1 MYKEVVM
8 IDYINAIVVQKGL
21 GYIIADCNNIGY
33 RLLVSQNTSYELEL
47 EKRQMIYTHLIVKED
62 GMTLIG
68 FSSILERDMFEI
80 LISVSKVG
88 AKIALSILSTY
99 TPNQIA
105 NFIKSSDT
113 VSLSKVSGLGRKTAE
128 RLALELK
135 DKVNVFVCEEVA
147 SSKKVINKDIKEDFL
162 LEAIEALV
170 MLGFTNKESTNAVEK
185 AYSSDENADVQTIIR
200 TSLSLLKK

>member
-1 MYKEVVM
+1 M

>member
-1 MYKEVVM
+1 M

-113 VSLSKVSGLGRKTAE
+113 LSLSKV
-128 RLALELK
+128 
-135 DKVNVFVCEEVA
+135 
-147 SSKKVINKDIKEDFL
+147 
-162 LEAIEALV
+162 
-170 MLGFTNKESTNAVEK
+170 
-185 AYSSDENADVQTIIR
+185 
-200 TSLSLLKK
+200 

>member
-1 MYKEVVM
+1 M

-185 AYSSDENADVQTIIR
+185 AYSSD
-200 TSLSLLKK
+200 

>member
-1 MYKEVVM
+1 M

-113 VSLSKVSGLGRKTAE
+113 VSLSKVSGLGKKTAE

-135 DKVNVFVCEEVA
+135 DKVNVFVCEEVV

>member
-1 MYKEVVM
+1 M

-113 VSLSKVSGLGRKTAE
+113 VSLSKVSGLGKKTAE

-135 DKVNVFVCEEVA
+135 DKINIFVSEEIV
-147 SSKKVINKDIKEDFL
+147 SSKKVMNKDIKEDFL

-170 MLGFTNKESTNAVEK
+170 MLGFTNKEATNAVEK

>member
-1 MYKEVVM
+1 M

-113 VSLSKVSGLGRKTAE
+113 VSLSKVSGLGKKTAE

-135 DKVNVFVCEEVA
+135 DKVNVFVCEEVV
-147 SSKKVINKDIKEDFL
+147 SSKKVMNKDIKEDFL

>member
-1 MYKEVVM
+1 M

-47 EKRQMIYTHLIVKED
+47 EKRQIIYTHLIVKED

-113 VSLSKVSGLGRKTAE
+113 VSLSKVSGLGKKTAE

-135 DKVNVFVCEEVA
+135 DKVNVFVCEEVV
-147 SSKKVINKDIKEDFL
+147 SSKKVMNKDIKEDFL

>member
-1 MYKEVVM
+1 M

-47 EKRQMIYTHLIVKED
+47 EKRQIIYTHLIVKED

-135 DKVNVFVCEEVA
+135 DKINIFVSEEVA

>member
-1 MYKEVVM
+1 M

-113 VSLSKVSGLGRKTAE
+113 VSLSKVSGLGKKTAE

-135 DKVNVFVCEEVA
+135 DKVNVFACEEVA

>member
-1 MYKEVVM
+1 M

-113 VSLSKVSGLGRKTAE
+113 VSLSKVSGLGKKTAE

>member
-1 MYKEVVM
+1 M

-47 EKRQMIYTHLIVKED
+47 EKRQIIYTHLIVKED